1 MDSLVNT
8 RKNNSE
14 LIINNTDICSNS
26 KMKKK
31 NSINENILSNNQ
43 KTRRNI
49 NELDKKKISNNSNM
63 KKSNAKNYNKN
74 NVISL
79 SNISNTN
86 LLNDKNDTIF
96 RKLMK
101 KDNIKNDI
109 NNTAINKIN
118 SLYKNKFF
126 IKLKLKDDSNIKKI
140 KKNNHNLITNNSNTV
155 KINNFFKT
163 NTFNNNKNSISKLK
177 DNFLHLEKNQCFIC
191 ETKKEKLYHT
201 KQCNHF
207 FCNECG
213 RCYFEQQIDK
223 GIFSL
228 KCLKYDCNKNLLLN
242 DIKSFLNPEIISKI
256 QTHIK
261 NNKSNK
267 INFINNDNYE
277 SSNIERGVRNFIFKS
292 QITNSINKSNY
303 SLHFMIKKHI
313 IKNSNDTRFKS
324 KVKNE
329 KEMKKVICSKCSK
342 SALFSRDNMTYI
354 RCLNCCNA
362 ICKFCY
368 RHLDSYNIQ
377 INAICGLCFNEY
389 RFHKKQTITH
399 KFIFE
404 IIYIISGFIIV
415 WIGFSKYEALFFVSN
430 KRGKKY
436 YLFIFFFIIFLLFNI
451 IFFVLFIPYFPIINS
466 FFGY

>member
-1 MDSLVNT
+1 MDNIINT
-8 RKNNSE
+8 KINNSE
-14 LIINNTDICSNS
+14 LIINNTEICSNS

-31 NSINENILSNNQ
+31 NSINENILLNSQ

-49 NELDKKKISNNSNM
+49 NELDKKIISNNPIST
-63 KKSNAKNYNKN
+63 KSNKKNYNN
-74 NVISL
+74 IMSL

-86 LLNDKNDTIF
+86 LLNDKNDNIF

-101 KDNIKNDI
+101 KDIIKNDI

-126 IKLKLKDDSNIKKI
+126 IKLKIKDDSNIKKI
-140 KKNNHNLITNNSNTV
+140 KKNNHNLITNNTNTV

-163 NTFNNNKNSISKLK
+163 KTFNNNKNSISKLQN
-177 DNFLHLEKNQCFIC
+177 NFHLEQNQCFIC
-191 ETKKEKLYHT
+191 EIKKYKLYHT
-201 KQCNHF
+201 RQCNHL

-213 RCYFEQQIDK
+213 RCYFEQQIEK
-223 GIFSL
+223 GIYSL
-228 KCLKYDCNKNLLLN
+228 KCLKFDCNKNLLLS
-242 DIKSFLNPEIISKI
+242 DMKSFLNPEIISKI

-261 NNKSNK
+261 NNKSNN
-267 INFINNDNYE
+267 INFIKKDNYE

-292 QITNSINKSNY
+292 QITNSITRSNY
-303 SLHFMIKKHI
+303 SIHFMVKKHI
-313 IKNSNDTRFKS
+313 IKRSNDIRFKS

-329 KEMKKVICSKCSK
+329 KEMKKVICSKCGK
-342 SALFSRDNMTYI
+342 SALFSRDDMTYI

-368 RHLDSYNIQ
+368 RHLGSYNIQ
-377 INAICGLCFNEY
+377 INAICGICLNQY
-389 RFHKKQTITH
+389 RFHKNQTITN
-399 KFIFE
+399 KFIYE
-404 IIYIISGFIIV
+404 IIYIISGFIII

-436 YLFIFFFIIFLLFNI
+436 YLFIFFFFIFLLFNI
-451 IFFVLFIPYFPIINS
+451 IFFALFIPYFPIINS
-466 FFGY
+466 FFI